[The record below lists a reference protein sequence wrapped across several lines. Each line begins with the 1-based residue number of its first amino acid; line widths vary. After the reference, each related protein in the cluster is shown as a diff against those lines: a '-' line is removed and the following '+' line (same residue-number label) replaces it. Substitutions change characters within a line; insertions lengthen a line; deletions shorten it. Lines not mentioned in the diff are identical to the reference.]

1 MNIFKTYKAFLLLLL
16 LLPLFFTACNDEV
29 FSDAPDKKLSFST
42 DTLRFDTVFATV
54 GSATKRFMIY
64 NNNKQSLRIANIQL
78 EGGAASPFRLNVDG
92 FRNPN
97 NSFRNIEIPAN
108 DSLFVFVEVTVRPNM
123 VDAPVLTT
131 DLVSFETNGNKQ
143 NVLLEAVGQ
152 DVVLMRNKI
161 IRNDTI
167 FTANKPYLIYG
178 DLVIDTL
185 KTLHIEPGAVL
196 YFYNNARLV
205 VFGNL
210 NAVGSFEKPVV
221 MRGHRRDFIGFDK
234 PVPYAYV
241 AGQWGGVYLLSNN
254 GQHTISNV
262 NISSAQVGIYMA
274 NDDRR
279 QLPNL
284 VIRNSILHNFVFY
297 ALVAQNANVD
307 VANTE
312 ISNTGSYCVY
322 LSGGT
327 HSFEHC
333 SILNFYNSGTS
344 QPSSRDRGPAMLIQ
358 ALPRTAPMFT
368 RVVNSVIDGSL
379 DNEFTIASRF
389 PDKQT
394 GEFSNNFIRRA
405 DTLALPVLAGSFWL
419 QKKDS
424 MLYRQGKYD
433 FEEKKYFDFEPDSI
447 SPLRDKALIDIANKY
462 PLDLRG
468 RNRLA
473 DSKPDIGAYE
483 WSSRY

>member
-1 MNIFKTYKAFLLLLL
+1 MNIFKTYTFLVSILLLA
-16 LLPLFFTACNDEV
+16 LFFVACNNEV
-29 FSDAPDKKLSFST
+29 FSDAPDKKLNFST
-42 DTLRFDTVFATV
+42 DTLRFDTVFTTV

-64 NNNKQSLRIANIQL
+64 NHNKQSLCIANIAL
-78 EGGAASPFRLNVDG
+78 EGGATSPFRLNVDG
-92 FRNPN
+92 YRNPN
-97 NSFRNIEIPAN
+97 NSFKNIEIPAN
-108 DSLFVFVEVTVRPNM
+108 DSLFVFVEVTVRPNL
-123 VDAPVLTT
+123 VDAAVLST
-131 DLVSFETNGNKQ
+131 DVVRFETNGNVQ

-152 DVVLMRNKI
+152 DVVLLRNKTI
-161 IRNDTI
+161 HNDTI

-185 KTLHIEPGAVL
+185 KTLQIEAGALL

-205 VFGNL
+205 VLGNL
-210 NAVGSFEKPVV
+210 NIAGTFEKPVQ
-221 MRGHRRDFIGFDK
+221 MRGHRRDVIGFDK

-254 GQHTISNV
+254 GQHNIKNAH
-262 NISSAQVGIYMA
+262 ISSAQVGIYMA

-284 VIRNSILHNFVFY
+284 TLRNSILHNFVFY
-297 ALVAQNANVD
+297 ALVAQNANID

-333 SILNFYNSGTS
+333 SILNFYNAGTS
-344 QPSSRDRGPAMLIQ
+344 QPNSRDRGPAMLIQ

-394 GEFSNNFIRRA
+394 GDFRNNYIRRA
-405 DTLALPVLAGSFWL
+405 DTLALPMLAGNFWI

-424 MLYRQGKYD
+424 IMYRQGKYD
-433 FEEKKYFDFEPDSI
+433 YKEKKYFDFEPDSI

-483 WSSRY
+483 WSSKY